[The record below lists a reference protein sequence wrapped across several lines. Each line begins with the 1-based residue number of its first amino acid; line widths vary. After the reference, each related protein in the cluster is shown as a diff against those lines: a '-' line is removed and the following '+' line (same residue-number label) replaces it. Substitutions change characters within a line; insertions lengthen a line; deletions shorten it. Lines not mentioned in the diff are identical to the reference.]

1 MPPAMAG
8 PTSSERAIPRS
19 DIDPRPTLRG
29 NNRPLATEI
38 SFILQELSMFTHL
51 LDHVY
56 GIVGYKYSRT
66 EYDDGQLIPSVAISR
81 LDPCPGLALHKSR
94 IRSRFS

>member
-1 MPPAMAG
+1 
-8 PTSSERAIPRS
+8 
-19 DIDPRPTLRG
+19 
-29 NNRPLATEI
+29 
-38 SFILQELSMFTHL
+38 MFTHL